1 MAEPAAH
8 RMTIEEFF
16 RWQEG
21 QTERFELVDGIPVPL
36 RAMTGAS
43 RQHDRITVNVITA
56 LAIRLRG
63 KPCMTF
69 TPDTAVRTRPGTL
82 RRPDAGVDCG
92 PFRPDERVAS
102 EPTLVVEVLSPSTR
116 ATDLF
121 QKTDEFRNVATIA
134 YILLIEPNEARVL
147 LRARDEEGDWRDHL
161 IEGLDAAVDL
171 PRLGIS
177 LPLAEIYADVPLRP
191 RPRLLEGFD
200 EDGQPVYW
208 FEEPEETLAPSER

>member
-8 RMTIEEFF
+8 HMSVEEFF
-16 RWQEG
+16 LWQER

-43 RQHDRITVNVITA
+43 RQHDRITVNLVGE
-56 LAIRLRG
+56 LRNRLRG
-63 KPCMTF
+63 KPCVTF

-147 LRARDEEGDWRDHL
+147 LRARDEEGNWHDHL

-208 FEEPEETLAPSER
+208 FEEPEETLGPAER

>member
-8 RMTIEEFF
+8 HMSIEEFF
-16 RWQEG
+16 RWQER
-21 QTERFELVDGIPVPL
+21 QTERFELVDGVPVPL

-43 RQHDRITVNVITA
+43 RQHDRISVNTLIA
-56 LAIRLRG
+56 LGNRLRG
-63 KPCMTF
+63 KTCAPF
-69 TPDTAVRTRPGTL
+69 SSDTGVLTGPGRI

-102 EPTLVVEVLSPSTR
+102 EPTLVVEVLSPSTHVI
-116 ATDLF
+116 DLF
-121 QKTDEFRNVATIA
+121 QKTDEFRDVATIA
-134 YILLIEPNEARVL
+134 YILLVEPNVARVL
-147 LRARDEEGDWRDHL
+147 LRERGEGGDWHDRL

-208 FEEPEETLAPSER
+208 FEEFEETLVPTAR